1 MNLNIYH
8 LFVLYKMSNNQSTI
22 GKTSASEVNDN
33 SRILYGFC
41 VTSLF
46 KEMIHLILFKDCLVE
61 RFC

>member
-1 MNLNIYH
+1 
-8 LFVLYKMSNNQSTI
+8 MSNNQSTI

-46 KEMIHLILFKDCLVE
+46 KKNDSFNLIQGLFS
-61 RFC
+61 